1 MKKRF
6 VFYVLLFAFSIHS
19 VHSQSLLDDEN
30 PVDLNAWK
38 NASWREVSDLSIAPI
53 SKKAEVKSGKGAIL
67 ADGNASM
74 VFPEV
79 NQSYILSFD
88 CKMEPQSIAHL
99 ALTNENKLSLA
110 ISEFGSILTNG
121 IENRPDVNAARA
133 LGLWQNVEISVDKSK
148 NLPGFITVN
157 FVKVNNLI
165 VLQHIILPAKDLEK
179 NHLKFEVSNGKFALK
194 NLKILEQSDIKPITL
209 TDLKGEIWE
218 DFDWDKISTEGRKS
232 MAKAEIN
239 ALNYDIGQGLS
250 RKNFIAKYD
259 GVLNVDKAGIY
270 NFMLDISGKFM
281 LTIDNELIFPFDES
295 FSDRQRFSKKVN
307 LKEGKHDFHLE
318 YLKVWMRPAL
328 GLSVSG
334 NGAKSYALNDLTSLP
349 EIKNYG
355 NIKLNPKVQ
364 TEVIRGFYMHNG
376 VKNTTALA
384 AGFTSKLNYAI
395 DIEKGSLMTI
405 WKGNFTDM
413 TEMWHERGEP
423 QTFKADGMYVNFS
436 GKDILLDQNNKPVS
450 INYLGQEMDSD
461 NSPIFEYQTEQG
473 LGLTEQ
479 ILPMNAGFNVMFNF
493 KNTSN
498 TNLVLGRSKEIV
510 KVEKGVYKVGD
521 CYIQINEKLKA
532 QIVQIDDES
541 VLLVPATNSV
551 SYNLIW

>member
-6 VFYVLLFAFSIHS
+6 VFYVFLYAFGIQMAN
-19 VHSQSLLDDEN
+19 SQSVLDNEN
-30 PVDLNAWK
+30 PVDLSTWK
-38 NASWREVSDLSIAPI
+38 NTSWKEISDLSITPI
-53 SKKAEVKSGKGAIL
+53 SNKAAIKNGKGTLL
-67 ADGNASM
+67 ADGVAELISPNI
-74 VFPEV
+74 
-79 NQSYILSFD
+79 NQSYLLSFD
-88 CKMEPQSIAHL
+88 CKIEPNTIAQL
-99 ALTNENKLSLA
+99 ALTNENKLSL
-110 ISEFGSILTNG
+110 IKNEFGSIRTSTA
-121 IENRPDVNAARA
+121 ENKPEVNAARA
-133 LGLWQNVEISVDKSK
+133 TGLWQNIEISVDKSK

-157 FVKVNNLI
+157 FVKVNSLI
-165 VLQHIILPAKDLEK
+165 VLQHIVLPAKDLEK
-179 NHLKFEVSNGKFALK
+179 NYLKFEVSKGKFALK

-209 TDLKGEIWE
+209 VDLKGEVWE
-218 DFDWDKISTEGRKS
+218 EFDWDKISTSGHKS

-239 ALNYDIGQGLS
+239 AINYDIGQGLS
-250 RKNFIAKYD
+250 KKNFIAKYD

-281 LTIDNELIFPFDES
+281 LVIDNEVVFPFDEN

-307 LKEGKHDFHLE
+307 LKEGKHNFHLE

-334 NGAKSYALNDLTSLP
+334 NGAKPYALNDITSLP

-364 TEVIRGFYMHNG
+364 TEVIRGFYMHHG

-405 WKGNFTDM
+405 WKGDFTDM

-423 QTFKADGMYVNFS
+423 QTFKAVGMYVDFT
-436 GKDILLDQNNKPVS
+436 GKDILLDKNNKPV
-450 INYLGQEMDSD
+450 ILNYIGQEMDSN
-461 NSPIFEYQTEQG
+461 NSPTFEYQTDQG
-473 LGLTEQ
+473 LRLTEQ
-479 ILPMNAGFNVMFNF
+479 ILPRNDGLTVILNF
-493 KNTSN
+493 KNSSN
-498 TNLVLGRSKEIV
+498 TKVVLARSKEIE
-510 KVEKGVYKVGD
+510 KVEKGVYKMGD

-532 QIVQIDDES
+532 EVVQIDSES
-541 VLLVPATNSV
+541 VLLVPAANVV
-551 SYNLIW
+551 SFNLIW